1 MAARKK
7 RRKKKSRPGPA
18 REQEASWSNR
28 PFAGLKQA
36 LEQKPPPAGEAD
48 APSPAEKPAPPEP
61 DEEALFARAM
71 ADVEP
76 LEPRQRDRRPRLGEC
91 RQPRLEMAVDEDLE
105 VLAQLAELVAGGGEF
120 DIRFSDQ
127 YVEGAGEGVGP
138 ELRRRLGRG
147 HFPIQD
153 YLDLHGLGQEQALAE
168 VERFLTASVTR
179 GLRHVLIV
187 HGRGTG
193 SPGGVPVLK
202 RALTRALGHKRL
214 RRRVLAFCTAQ
225 PGDGGEGAMY
235 VLLRKWSGPGPVT
248 G

>member
-7 RRKKKSRPGPA
+7 RRKKKTRPGRKP
-18 REQEASWSNR
+18 EAAWSNR

-36 LEQKPPPAGEAD
+36 LQEKAPPAPEKKPPE
-48 APSPAEKPAPPEP
+48 SAPPEA

-76 LEPRQRDRRPRLGEC
+76 LEPRQRDRRPRLGQC

-138 ELRRRLGRG
+138 ELRRRLARG

-153 YLDLHGLGQEQALAE
+153 YLDLHGLGRDEALAQ
-168 VERFLTASVTR
+168 VERFLTACVTR

-187 HGRGTG
+187 HGRGSG

-202 RALTRALGHKRL
+202 QALTRALGHKRL

>member
-7 RRKKKSRPGPA
+7 RRKQKTGPGRRP
-18 REQEASWSNR
+18 EAAWCNR

-36 LEQKPPPAGEAD
+36 LKEKPPPLPEERT
-48 APSPAEKPAPPEP
+48 PEPAPPAEV
-61 DEEALFARAM
+61 DEDTLFARAM
-71 ADVEP
+71 AGVEP
-76 LEPRQRDRRPRLGEC
+76 LDPARRDVSPRLGRCHRPRLD
-91 RQPRLEMAVDEDLE
+91 MVVDEDLE
-105 VLAQLAELVAGGGEF
+105 VLARLAELVAGGGEF

-153 YLDLHGLGQEQALAE
+153 YLDLHGLGRDQALAE
-168 VERFLTASVTR
+168 VERFLTACQTR

-187 HGRGTG
+187 HGRGSG

-202 RALTRALGHKRL
+202 GVLTRALGRGRL

-235 VLLRKWSGPGPVT
+235 VLLRKWSGPGPVS